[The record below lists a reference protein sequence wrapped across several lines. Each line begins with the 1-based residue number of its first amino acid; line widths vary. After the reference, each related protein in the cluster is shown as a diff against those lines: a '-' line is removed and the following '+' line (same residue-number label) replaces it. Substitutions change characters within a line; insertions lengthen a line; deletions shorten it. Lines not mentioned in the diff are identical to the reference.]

1 MKFITVLPGC
11 VAAALTLVACNDN
24 STPGGPDFGRDLAP
38 GEYQVSVT
46 GDVQRS
52 FESTGATYQEFAT
65 PPSDFD
71 RAFLSIWDNT
81 DALNGA
87 DFYLC
92 VMAVEGASYRF
103 DAATPFTACPSDPG
117 RAWGGFI
124 VQLGAPQADELDCY
138 PNSYGDKAF
147 EGVLI
152 IASVTASD
160 VQGEANGTGT
170 CSRHPH
176 SEIEPMQSAAVSV
189 RVRFRAVKES
199 S

>member
-1 MKFITVLPGC
+1 M
-11 VAAALTLVACNDN
+11 
-24 STPGGPDFGRDLAP
+24 
-38 GEYQVSVT
+38 
-46 GDVQRS
+46 
-52 FESTGATYQEFAT
+52 AT

-87 DFYLC
+87 DFQLC

>member
-1 MKFITVLPGC
+1 
-11 VAAALTLVACNDN
+11 
-24 STPGGPDFGRDLAP
+24 
-38 GEYQVSVT
+38 
-46 GDVQRS
+46 
-52 FESTGATYQEFAT
+52 
-65 PPSDFD
+65 PSDFD

-147 EGVLI
+147 EGMLI